1 MIRNFSD
8 HSANERTFLAW
19 IRTAVAIMGFGFI
32 VEKLGVSGPPATGQS
47 QHALIPF
54 DHVGAYTGLALIFV
68 GLTLIV
74 GATVRFVTLRRL
86 LDESRE
92 MKRVSVTIDLSLA
105 VLLALLGLALTV
117 YMLQLVVH

>member
-32 VEKLGVSGPPATGQS
+32 VEKLGVSGPTAAGQS
-47 QHALIPF
+47 QHALIPV

-74 GATVRFVTLRRL
+74 DATIRFITMRRL
-86 LDESRE
+86 LVESLE
-92 MKRVSVTIDLSLA
+92 MKSVSVTIDLSLA
-105 VLLALLGLALTV
+105 GLLALLGLALAV
-117 YMLQLVVH
+117 YMLQLVVQ

>member
-32 VEKLGVSGPPATGQS
+32 VEKLGVSARTAGGLQ
-47 QHALIPF
+47 QQALVSV
-54 DHVGAYTGLALIFV
+54 DHVGAYTGLALILV

-74 GATVRFVTLRRL
+74 GATVRFLALRRL
-86 LDESRE
+86 LEESRE
-92 MKRVSVTIDLSLA
+92 MKRVSVAIDLSLA
-105 VLLALLGLALTV
+105 VLLALLGLALTA
-117 YMLQLVVH
+117 YTLQLVVH